1 MPSQKTSTTWI
12 LKPNLAGNLE
22 LCSLR
27 PDPPG
32 PPPTSGLVELL
43 LVNQLNLWALLTIY
57 QVNEA
62 CWITPTT
69 QLVVQ
74 SYYLS
79 TSCYQVG
86 DFTSDLPCDEI
97 DPDWKVVVVNMTL
110 HILENQVSESVS
122 VFGFNMI
129 LDFRR
134 HLRNFSLT
142 KN

>member
-74 SYYLS
+74 SYFLS

-86 DFTSDLPCDEI
+86 EFTSD
-97 DPDWKVVVVNMTL
+97 
-110 HILENQVSESVS
+110 VSFDRVKNAKMLSVH
-122 VFGFNMI
+122 FAEA
-129 LDFRR
+129 
-134 HLRNFSLT
+134 
-142 KN
+142 

>member
-1 MPSQKTSTTWI
+1 M
-12 LKPNLAGNLE
+12 
-22 LCSLR
+22 
-27 PDPPG
+27 G
-32 PPPTSGLVELL
+32 PFI
-43 LVNQLNLWALLTIY
+43 QYWANY

-86 DFTSDLPCDEI
+86 DFRSDLPCDEI

-110 HILENQVSESVS
+110 HILENQVSESDS
-122 VFGFNMI
+122 VYGFNMI
-129 LDFRR
+129 LDF
-134 HLRNFSLT
+134 
-142 KN
+142 